1 MKKAIIIAGQTGV
14 GKTKIA
20 YNLANKLNTE
30 IVCIDTI
37 QLYKDLKISANKPSI
52 FYTKNIKYHNLDILN
67 LEEELNGS
75 LFANKTREIIKDIW
89 SRDKIPILEGGCGF
103 YLKMILSGGSSK
115 FSPEEEK
122 KHTQFSLIAKEI
134 IKYDN
139 NFDRTLQRIYKL
151 DKSTPE
157 NCVNQN
163 DTYRLEKR
171 LIDALMFGEGSY
183 DMLRLRE
190 SESRGKNKLD
200 GDFYNF
206 FLFSE
211 RNILRKKLEVR
222 CEKMIQDGLLKEVSD
237 LLQNKKITPD
247 MIRNKSLIFLNAY
260 GILET
265 LRYFTNI
272 LKVSHNKNDY
282 LRAYEDKHSKKD
294 KNKNK
299 LHRDIEKIFYNY
311 LNEFSISN
319 RQYAKRQATWFKSNT
334 NSCDFLWMDIG
345 IPEEKIV
352 DDIYRISISSYEDYK
367 NLLTQEDYLQNKNNY
382 LYTKTKEYTS
392 TFEMMKNRQVMK
404 RILEKSFEHVEE
416 NKETLIE
423 MEKFLN
429 MKGNEESEISYK
441 AENLCKGKELDVDLL
456 KKFLNM

>member
-30 IVCIDTI
+30 IICIDTI
-37 QLYKDLKISANKPSI
+37 QLYKDLKICANKPSI

-67 LEEELNGS
+67 LEEEYNGS
-75 LFANKTREIIKDIW
+75 QLANKTREIIKDIW

-122 KHTQFSLIAKEI
+122 QYKKFSLIAKEI
-134 IKYDN
+134 VKYDN
-139 NFDRTLQRIYKL
+139 NFDRTLQRISKL
-151 DKSTPE
+151 DKSTPD
-157 NCVNQN
+157 NFVNQN

-171 LIDALMFGEGSY
+171 LTDALMFGDGAY
-183 DMLRLRE
+183 DIVRLRE

-206 FLFSE
+206 FLFCE

-222 CEKMIQDGLLKEVSD
+222 CEKMIQDGLIKEVSD
-237 LLQNKKITPD
+237 LLEKKKITPIMVRD
-247 MIRNKSLIFLNAY
+247 KNSIFLNAY

-265 LRYFTNI
+265 LRYFFNI
-272 LKVSHNKNDY
+272 LKISHMKNDY
-282 LRAYEDKHSKKD
+282 LKAYEDKQTKKD
-294 KNKNK
+294 KIKNK

-334 NSCDFLWMDIG
+334 NSCDFLWMDGEIQ
-345 IPEEKIV
+345 EEKIV
-352 DDIYRISISSYEDYK
+352 DDIIQISNSSYKDYK
-367 NLLTQEDYLQNKNNY
+367 NLLTQDDYLQNKNNY
-382 LYTKTKEYTS
+382 LFTRTKEYSS
-392 TFEMMKNRQVMK
+392 TFEMMKNRQIMK
-404 RILEKSFEHVEE
+404 KILEKSFEFVEE
-416 NKETLIE
+416 NKNILKE

-429 MKGNEESEISYK
+429 VSTKGNEESENK
-441 AENLCKGKELDVDLL
+441 DENLSKNKDLDVDLL